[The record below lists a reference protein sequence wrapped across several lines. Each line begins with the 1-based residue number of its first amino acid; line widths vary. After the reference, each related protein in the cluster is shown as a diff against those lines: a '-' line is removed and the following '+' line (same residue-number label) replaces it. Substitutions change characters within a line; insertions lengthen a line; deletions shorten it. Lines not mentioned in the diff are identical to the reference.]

1 MRFENKSVYFI
12 FNLINLGCLINIY
25 IVFILFMVNY
35 ENNFSRVEYC
45 FFFYFLGAIIEV

>member
-35 ENNFSRVEYC
+35 ENNFRGLSIV
-45 FFFYFLGAIIEV
+45 FFFIF